1 MEWTDSLTGL
11 GWALSSS
18 KAKWEGFLGL
28 GRYKTRLERFDL
40 EVLRGSNEPSNTC
53 PWDWPLS

>member
-28 GRYKTRLERFDL
+28 DTKQDWRDL
-40 EVLRGSNEPSNTC
+40 TWKC
-53 PWDWPLS
+53 